1 NTGCYLTYP
10 TFTIEINDSF
20 DGIVSGHMADPFHQV
35 HFNAHQ
41 AGCVAAVS
49 DNTHH
54 CAMHRPPCIRPS
66 RPKNASKRIPFL
78 MTFWLMIQLM
88 IQLFLLNILHFQTPL
103 LIVNPLESATVPDR
117 FFTTLGLDAS
127 DFTMSP
133 LSPK

>member
-1 NTGCYLTYP
+1 
-10 TFTIEINDSF
+10 
-20 DGIVSGHMADPFHQV
+20 VADLSDQV

-78 MTFWLMIQLM
+78 MTFLLLSSLLMTFWLMIQLM
-88 IQLFLLNILHFQTPL
+88 IQLYH
-103 LIVNPLESATVPDR
+103 
-117 FFTTLGLDAS
+117 
-127 DFTMSP
+127 
-133 LSPK
+133 LS